1 MRNFKFWKKFANI
14 FKIEKMKWLLLLSF
28 VSAEVPIYSP
38 KELEMF
44 NFAQYVVD
52 GVIARHPE
60 LEGYDQILNMGN
72 MRLLSHGDE
81 LGQLGKPLFVLF
93 RTNQGNLCRTAAFM
107 RFDRHDEDSVLGFRH
122 SKLIPIDPSRDPQ
135 PVRRYPV

>member
-1 MRNFKFWKKFANI
+1 
-14 FKIEKMKWLLLLSF
+14 MKWLLFLLLLVSF
-28 VSAEVPIYSP
+28 VFAEVPIYSP
-38 KELEMF
+38 KEVEMF

-107 RFDRHDEDSVLGFRH
+107 RFDRHDKDSDDLIYDINIKKTICEKKIRH
-122 SKLIPIDPSRDPQ
+122 KTEL
-135 PVRRYPV
+135 